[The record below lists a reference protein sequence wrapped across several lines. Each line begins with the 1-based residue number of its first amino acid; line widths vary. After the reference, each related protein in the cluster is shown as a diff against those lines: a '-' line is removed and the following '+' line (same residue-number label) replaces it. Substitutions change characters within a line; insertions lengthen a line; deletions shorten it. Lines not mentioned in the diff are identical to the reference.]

1 MMLNKEKTN
10 IATIAGYVLAVVL
23 LSGYA
28 LASHYFEMGYEDI
41 VGRVQYARHQRLLA
55 GDSPFF
61 NPWQYRI
68 LAPYMVEAVAQIG
81 LALGFSVAKTYF
93 VVFMGFRFLE
103 HLLIFGLAYLFYRK
117 FTSNPFLILF
127 SFIILAYAMSR
138 AIFDSDLSISTYL
151 DVVFFLLAAVFLWY
165 KRPLWWF
172 IPLCILAAF
181 NRETAILIPIF
192 LIADSFNWSKV
203 VMRNVIK
210 SPFQGRDVKPST
222 FSFPQLKIGII
233 CLILFTAIFVGL
245 RIYYGYPS
253 RTAPDISYVL
263 WLNCYLGHTHFW
275 TFGMF
280 NILPLLTLMAFKHLP
295 PRLKLLFWVIV
306 PIWFVI
312 HYSMTAC
319 HESRLF
325 LVPTV
330 LIFMPSALVLVERSS
345 FGEKRSF

>member
-1 MMLNKEKTN
+1 MNKNQAN
-10 IATIAGYVLAVVL
+10 IGTILGYILAVVL

-28 LASHYFEMGYEDI
+28 LASHYFEMGYENI
-41 VGRVQYARHQRLLA
+41 VNTVQYARHQLLLK
-55 GDSPFF
+55 GESPFF

-68 LAPYMVEAVAQIG
+68 LAPYMVEGMAQIG
-81 LALGFSVAKTYF
+81 LFLGLSVTKTYF
-93 VVFMGFRFLE
+93 IVFMGFRFIE

-117 FTSNPFLILF
+117 FTSNPFIILF
-127 SFIILAYAMSR
+127 SFIILSYAMSR

-151 DVVFFLLAAVFLWY
+151 DVVFFLLAVVFLWY

-172 IPLCILAAF
+172 IPLCIFAAF
-181 NRETAILIPIF
+181 NRETALLIPIF
-192 LIADSFNWSKV
+192 LIADSIRFFRFEEDKE
-203 VMRNVIK
+203 
-210 SPFQGRDVKPST
+210 DVST
-222 FSFPQLKIGII
+222 SNYSFIRSLPQLKVGLI
-233 CLILFTAIFVGL
+233 CLILFVGIFVGL
-245 RIYYGYPS
+245 RIHYGYPS
-253 RTAPDISYVL
+253 RIAPDISYIL

-280 NILPLLTLMAFKHLP
+280 NILPLLTLMAFKQLP

-330 LIFMPSALVLVERSS
+330 LVFMPAALVLVE
-345 FGEKRSF
+345 GHKAKN